1 MSDALQT
8 VAIVAGVMGSLGGIA
23 GLVGWY
29 TARATR
35 DNLRADSAAKLVEA
49 SETVLRQ
56 VQEASKR
63 EAEELKRHRENC
75 EDRLRD
81 LEQRMM
87 SIKQENHRETAATRD
102 G

>member
-8 VAIVAGVMGSLGGIA
+8 VAIVAGIMGSLGGIA

-56 VQEASKR
+56 IQEASKR
-63 EAEELKRHRENC
+63 EADELRRHRETC

-81 LEQRMM
+81 LELRMKT
-87 SIKQENHRETAATRD
+87 IDKTNKPETAATRD